1 MKNKIEVKVT
11 KAFTKRA
18 KPLLKKY
25 PSLRQDLLDLQNEL
39 LKNPESGAPLGN
51 HCFKIRLAIKSK
63 GKGKSGGARVITFL
77 ETEIIGYVETNKEKQ
92 ITVNLLSVYNKSE
105 VATITDKELKELIAN
120 IEYEE

>member
-63 GKGKSGGARVITFL
+63 GKGKSGGFRIVTYYIEQVGDEEVIYLVTIYDKS
-77 ETEIIGYVETNKEKQ
+77 EEDN
-92 ITVNLLSVYNKSE
+92 ITKDDLLSIVDDAFGE
-105 VATITDKELKELIAN
+105 
-120 IEYEE
+120 